1 MSLDLE
7 NIPENDFILPFQL
20 EKSQIR
26 GRLVDISNALDEI
39 ITMHNYPKPINHLVA
54 ESVTLSLALSS
65 MLKYEGFFTLQA
77 QGDGPVAMIVS
88 DVRSPAFIR
97 SCAHFD
103 VERVTLAREQLDAM
117 KSPETSQNHLAQFL
131 GKGLLAFTVDRK
143 GQAERYQGI
152 VELDGASLT
161 DCVQNY
167 FKQSEQIGTGIHMAV
182 GQRDNGWRARAIML
196 QHMPEDGKNPQAG
209 MGNIMEDEW
218 RHAMIMMQSA
228 TVDELLDPVLSAQDL
243 LYRLFH
249 EDGIRVYEP
258 QIIER
263 DCRCTVE
270 KIQNVV
276 RMLPEEDRKD
286 IVKDGRIEMTC
297 EFCSKTFCLDPK
309 NLDIIDK

>member
-1 MSLDLE
+1 MSVDLE
-7 NIPENDFILPFQL
+7 DFPESDFILPFQL

-26 GRLVDISNALDEI
+26 GRLVEIGPALNEI
-39 ITMHNYPKPINHLVA
+39 ILMHNYPKPINHLIG
-54 ESVTLSLALSS
+54 ESATLSLALSS
-65 MLKYEGFFTLQA
+65 MLKYKGFFTLQA

-103 VERVTLAREQLDAM
+103 PERVALAREQLAAM
-117 KSPETSQNHLAQFL
+117 KAPETAQNHLAQFL
-131 GKGLLAFTVDRK
+131 GKGLLAFTVDRE
-143 GQAERYQGI
+143 GLSERYQGI

-182 GQRDNGWRARAIML
+182 GQRNEKWRARAIML
-196 QHMPEDGKNPQAG
+196 QHMPEDGKNPEAG
-209 MGNIMEDEW
+209 HGNVKEDEW

-228 TVDELLDPVLSAQDL
+228 SVDELLNPELSAQDL
-243 LYRLFH
+243 LFRLFH

-263 DCRCTVE
+263 DCRCTTE

-276 RMLPEEDRKD
+276 KMLPDDDRKD

-297 EFCSKTFCLDPK
+297 EFCSKTFCLNPK
-309 NLDIIDK
+309 TLDVIEE